1 MIVSLRGKLI
11 EAGVLRVVIESSGVG
26 YEVNVPVTTA
36 ERLPKLG
43 AEVFLLIHHVF
54 REDGQALYGFAVAEE
69 REFFKLLVE
78 KVSGVGPKM
87 ALNILSRLALP
98 ILRDAILRGDVALLS
113 QCPGIGKKTAERLVM
128 ELKDKVGLEGP
139 GVVPAAA
146 ASIVSA
152 QPTPATDAVAALIAL
167 GFKPV
172 DADKGVRTAL
182 TKLGAGATADQLVK
196 AALGRGGALARG
208 HVVKVTRGQGEPH
221 ANGGLS

>member
-11 EAGVLRVVIESSGVG
+11 EAGVLRVVIESAGVG

-87 ALNILSRLALP
+87 ALNILSRLSLP
-98 ILRDAILRGDVALLS
+98 ILRDAIIRGDVGLLS

-128 ELKDKVGLEGP
+128 ELKDKVGLEAP
-139 GVVPAAA
+139 GAVTMAAVAAA
-146 ASIVSA
+146 VAA
-152 QPTPATDAVAALIAL
+152 PTPASDAVSALVAL

-172 DADKGVRTAL
+172 DADKGVRAAIA
-182 TKLGAGATADQLVK
+182 KLGPGATADQLVR
-196 AALGRGGALARG
+196 AALGR
-208 HVVKVTRGQGEPH
+208 
-221 ANGGLS
+221 

>member
-11 EAGVLRVVIESSGVG
+11 EAGVLRVVIESTGVG

-54 REDGQALYGFAVAEE
+54 REDGQALYGFAVAED

-87 ALNILSRLALP
+87 ALNILSRLSLP
-98 ILRDAILRGDVALLS
+98 ILRDAIIRGDVALLS

-128 ELKDKVGLEGP
+128 ELKDKVGLEAP
-139 GVVPAAA
+139 GAVTMAAVAAA
-146 ASIVSA
+146 VSA
-152 QPTPATDAVAALIAL
+152 PTPASDAVSALVAL

-172 DADKGVRTAL
+172 DADKGVRTAIA
-182 TKLGAGATADQLVK
+182 KLGPGATADQLVR
-196 AALGRGGALARG
+196 AALGR
-208 HVVKVTRGQGEPH
+208 
-221 ANGGLS
+221 

>member
-11 EAGVLRVVIESSGVG
+11 EAGVLRVIIESSGVG

-87 ALNILSRLALP
+87 ALNILSRLSLP
-98 ILRDAILRGDVALLS
+98 ILRDAIIRGDVALLS
-113 QCPGIGKKTAERLVM
+113 QCPGVGKKTAERLVM
-128 ELKDKVGLEGP
+128 ELKDKVGLEGSAP
-139 GVVPAAA
+139 SVATLAPAAA
-146 ASIVSA
+146 LA
-152 QPTPATDAVAALIAL
+152 PTPASDALAALVAL
-167 GFKPV
+167 GFKPA
-172 DADKGVRTAL
+172 DADKGVRTAVA
-182 TKLGAGATADQLVK
+182 KLGPGATADQLVK
-196 AALGRGGALARG
+196 AALGR
-208 HVVKVTRGQGEPH
+208 
-221 ANGGLS
+221 